1 MENQFNLKDTLK
13 RTISEAG
20 VSGHERP
27 ARDAI
32 REIWEPY
39 VDRFEQSP
47 LGNLYGIKEGE
58 RKNPDAPRRKIALA
72 VHMDGIGMVV
82 ERISGEMLYFAPIGG
97 FDPRILPGQEVLI
110 HSEGGPIP
118 GVIVQLAPHLT
129 SKPFDGQPVPL
140 KDLVIDTGL
149 GVGGVRERI
158 HPGDVVSYANL
169 PVEMGK
175 DHVAGHSLD
184 NRASV
189 AAVTHCLRELQ
200 RMRHIFDVIAV
211 GTVQEEVSY
220 YSDTLINDLRP
231 DIAIAIDVT
240 FASGPGADDYRTR
253 PLGSGPSIG
262 FGANIHPA
270 LAKRICEICE
280 EIEMPYTKDPLPNMS
295 GTDAVGI
302 QTAVGGVMTG
312 VVSIP
317 LRYMHT
323 PVEVITMKD
332 VRRAG
337 RLMAEFISRLS
348 EESFLSLKWED
359 EIDGE
364 DD

>member
-1 MENQFNLKDTLK
+1 MEEKFNLKETLK
-13 RTISEAG
+13 KTISEAG
-20 VSGHERP
+20 VSGHEKP

-32 REIWEPY
+32 RDIWAPY
-39 VDRFEQSP
+39 VDRFEFSP

-58 RKNPDAPRRKIALA
+58 RKNPDAPKRKIALA

-97 FDPRILPGQEVLI
+97 FDPRILPGQEVI
-110 HSEGGPIP
+110 VHSAGGPIP
-118 GVIVQLAPHLT
+118 GVIAQLASHLT
-129 SKPFDGQPVPL
+129 SKPFIDRPVPL
-140 KDLVIDTGL
+140 SDLVIDTGL
-149 GVGGVRERI
+149 GAAGVREKI
-158 HPGDVVSYANL
+158 QPGDVVSYANL

-189 AAVTHCLRELQ
+189 AAVTHCLRELR
-200 RMRHIFDVIAV
+200 RMRHEFDVIAV
-211 GTVQEEVSY
+211 GTVQEEVAY

-270 LAKRICEICE
+270 LAKRLCDLCE
-280 EIEMPYTKDPLPNMS
+280 EIDMPFTKDPLPNMS
-295 GTDAVGI
+295 GTDAVAI

-348 EESFLSLKWED
+348 EELFSSLKWED

-364 DD
+364 NV